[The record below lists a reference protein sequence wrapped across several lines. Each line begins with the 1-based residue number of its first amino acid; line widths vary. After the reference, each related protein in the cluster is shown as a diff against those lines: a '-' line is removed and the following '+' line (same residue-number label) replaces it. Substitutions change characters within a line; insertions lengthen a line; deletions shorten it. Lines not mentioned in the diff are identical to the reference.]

1 VVAVVDSL
9 VGPVAQVVAVVL
21 VDMPLLEV
29 PVPRSMQV
37 MSD

>member
-1 VVAVVDSL
+1 VAAADSL
-9 VGPVAQVVAVVL
+9 VGPVAQGEAVVL

-29 PVPRSMQV
+29 PVPKSMQV